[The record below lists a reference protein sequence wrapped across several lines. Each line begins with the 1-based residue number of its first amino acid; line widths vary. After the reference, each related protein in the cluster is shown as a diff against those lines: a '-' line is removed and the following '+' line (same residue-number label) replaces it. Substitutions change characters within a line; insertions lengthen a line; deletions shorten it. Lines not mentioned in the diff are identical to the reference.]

1 MVRIGRV
8 RAGLLAGGALV
19 MIGAPTGARAQTAQ
33 ATPPP
38 AASTIDTI
46 VVTAQRRE
54 QQANTVPIS
63 IQAFS
68 GAQLKE
74 LHVTNVNDLSIVAPS
89 FTVSKGYEGVP
100 IYTLRGIGFNTINL
114 SSTSTVGTYVDEVA
128 YAYPFMNSGP
138 IFDLQR
144 VEVLKGP
151 QGTLYGRNTTGGLID
166 FITNK
171 PKDSFDAG
179 LTAEVGD
186 YATHNF
192 EGYITGPLLQG
203 LSGRLAFRTEDSDD
217 GWQKSQ
223 SRPGDTL
230 GQVHNYGVR
239 GELAWRPNTRFQ
251 ADLTLNGWR
260 NTSDTLAAQ
269 AIGFT
274 PATTGSP
281 FNTPGL
287 ASYIATHV
295 PTKDTQA
302 DWEADSAREADIGRG
317 TGLHNPL
324 QENDDFYA
332 AALRLSYDLGGG
344 LRLVSLSSYNHVRRD
359 ATYDWSGAPYEI
371 LTQQSFGH
379 IGSLSEELHLEGDA
393 GPAHWL
399 VGGYYGHDNIDD
411 ADRIDLGQNAN
422 VGLIR
427 FATTSLLATP
437 FNSGG
442 YTLADAATA
451 FRTFIDFGDMTA
463 RTWSV
468 FTNVDWT
475 LTDQLSLTT
484 GLRFTQDDE
493 RSIGCSRD
501 YNGDM
506 LANVNVTNRAL
517 YFQTYGDLV
526 APISEGQCVTFD
538 PAVPGFA
545 IGKTSLS
552 EDNVAYRAALDWKP
566 RPDLLAYASISR
578 GAKNGTIP
586 VNTAN
591 VSTQNLPAKQEL
603 LTAYELGLKAGL
615 FERRVQ
621 ANLALF
627 YYDYDDKQLSV
638 YFADPIYT
646 ALARLSNV
654 PTADAYGFDGDVTWR
669 ITPQFTLTSSLTYV
683 HTELGKYIGVNAAG
697 QAQDYTGAAFPYSP
711 QWQGA
716 ATLLFDR
723 PINDRFG
730 VQAVLNG
737 RLQTDSHADL
747 GDDPLF
753 KIKPYGLLNGSVG
766 VHTLDHKYELSVWG
780 RNLTSTY
787 YWSSVASNANT
798 VVRFPGQP
806 LTFGATLTAK
816 Y

>member
-1 MVRIGRV
+1 MV
-8 RAGLLAGGALV
+8 AA
-19 MIGAPTGARAQTAQ
+19 APLYARAQTAE
-33 ATPPP
+33 TP
-38 AASTIDTI
+38 AAPASASVDTI

-68 GAQLKE
+68 GVQLKE
-74 LHVTNVNDLSIVAPS
+74 LHVTNVNDLSSVAPS
-89 FTVSKGYEGVP
+89 FTVAKGYEGVP

-114 SSTSTVGTYVDEVA
+114 SSTSTVGTYVDEIA

-151 QGTLYGRNTTGGLID
+151 QGTLYGRNTTGGLVD

-171 PKDSFDAG
+171 PKDSVDAG

-186 YATHNF
+186 YGAHNF
-192 EGYITGPLLQG
+192 EGYVTGPLAPG

-239 GELAWRPNTRFQ
+239 GELAWRPTDRFQ
-251 ADLTLNGWR
+251 AYLTLNGWR

-274 PATTGSP
+274 PATAGSP
-281 FNTPGL
+281 FNAPGL
-287 ASYIATHV
+287 ASYIATHQ
-295 PTKDTQA
+295 PTKASQA
-302 DWEADSAREADIGRG
+302 DWEADSAREADIGLG
-317 TGLHNPL
+317 TGLHKPL
-324 QENDDFYA
+324 QEDDDFYA
-332 AALRLSYDLGGG
+332 AALRLGYDLGGG

-359 ATYDWSGAPYEI
+359 ATFDWSGSPYEI
-371 LTQQSFGH
+371 LTQQSFGR
-379 IGSLSEELHLEGDA
+379 IGSLSEELHLEGDT

-399 VGGYYGHDNIDD
+399 VGGYYGHDNIQD

-427 FATTSLLATP
+427 AVTASLLASP
-437 FNSGG
+437 FNAGG

-451 FRTFIDFGDMTA
+451 FRTFIDFGDMTT

-475 LTDQLSLTT
+475 LNEQFSLTT
-484 GLRFTQDDE
+484 GLRYTEDNE
-493 RSIGCSRD
+493 RAIGCSKD

-517 YFQTYGDLV
+517 YYATYGDLV
-526 APISEGQCVTFD
+526 APISQDQCVTFN
-538 PAVPGFA
+538 PTLPGFT
-545 IGKTSLS
+545 IGQTSLS
-552 EDNVAYRAALDWKP
+552 ENNVAYRVALDWKP
-566 RPDLLAYASISR
+566 RPDFLGYASISR

-603 LTAYELGLKAGL
+603 LTAYELGIKAGL
-615 FERRVQ
+615 FEHRVQ
-621 ANLALF
+621 ANVALF
-627 YYDYDDKQLSV
+627 YYDYTDKQLSV

-654 PTADAYGFDGDVTWR
+654 PTADASGFDGDVTWR
-669 ITPQFTLTSSLTYV
+669 INPDFTLTTSLTYV

-697 QAQDYTGAAFPYSP
+697 QAQDFTGAQFPYSP
-711 QWQGA
+711 DWQGA
-716 ATLLFDR
+716 MTLLFDR

-730 VQAVLNG
+730 IQAVVNG

-753 KIKPYGLLNGSVG
+753 KIKPYGLLNSSIGI
-766 VHTLDHKYELSVWG
+766 HTLDHKYELSIWG
-780 RNLTSTY
+780 RNLTNTY

-806 LTFGATLTAK
+806 LTFGATLSAR

>member
-1 MVRIGRV
+1 MAGSRTGRV
-8 RAGLLAGGALV
+8 SLFAGAMLLVGLPFAA
-19 MIGAPTGARAQTAQ
+19 TAQTA
-33 ATPPP
+33 APTAPAD
-38 AASTIDTI
+38 AASSDTI

-54 QQANTVPIS
+54 QQANAVPLS

-74 LHVTNVNDLSIVAPS
+74 LHITGVSDLSAVAPS

-138 IFDLQR
+138 IYDLQR
-144 VEVLKGP
+144 VEVLEGP
-151 QGTLYGRNTTGGLID
+151 QGTLYGRNTTAGLVD

-171 PKDSFDAG
+171 PKDHFDAG
-179 LTAEVGD
+179 LTAEVGN

-192 EGYITGPLLQG
+192 EGYITGPLTQG
-203 LSGRLAFRTEDSDD
+203 LTGRLAFRTEDSDD

-223 SRPGDTL
+223 SRPGDKL
-230 GQVHNYGVR
+230 GRIHNYGVR
-239 GELAWRPNTRFQ
+239 GELSWRPNDRFS
-251 ADLTLNGWR
+251 ADVTLSGWR

-274 PATTGSP
+274 PATAGSP
-281 FNTPGL
+281 FNTPGV
-287 ASYIATHV
+287 ANYIATYM
-295 PTKDTQA
+295 PTTGTQA
-302 DWEADSAREADIGRG
+302 DWEADSARAADIGRG
-317 TGLHNPL
+317 TGLHQPL

-344 LRLVSLSSYNHVRRD
+344 IRLVSLSGYNHVRRN
-359 ATYDWSGAPYEI
+359 ATFDWSGAPYEI

-379 IGSLSEELHLEGDA
+379 IGSLSEELHVEGDS

-399 VGGYYGHDNIDD
+399 IGGYYAHDNISD

-427 FATTSLLATP
+427 YYTGTLLPTP
-437 FNSGG
+437 FNTGG

-468 FTNVDWT
+468 FANADWKLTN
-475 LTDQLSLTT
+475 QLSLTT
-484 GLRFTQDDE
+484 GIRFTQDNE

-517 YFQTYGDLV
+517 YYQTYGDFL
-526 APISEGQCVTFD
+526 APISQSQCVTFD
-538 PAVPGFA
+538 PSVPGFA
-545 IGKTSLS
+545 IGRTSLD
-552 EDNVAYRAALDWKP
+552 ENNVSYRAALDWKP
-566 RPDLLAYASISR
+566 LPDVLAYASISR

-603 LTAYELGLKAGL
+603 LTAYEVGVKAGL
-615 FERRVQ
+615 FERRLQ
-621 ANLALF
+621 ANVALF
-627 YYDYDDKQLSV
+627 YHDYTDKQLSV

-654 PTADAYGFDGDVTWR
+654 PTADAYGLDSNITWR
-669 ITPQFTLTSSLTYV
+669 IAPGLSLVTSITYV
-683 HTELGKYIGVNAAG
+683 HTELGRYIGVNGAG
-697 QAQDYTGAAFPYSP
+697 QPQNFTGAQFPYSP
-711 QWQGA
+711 DWQGA
-716 ATLLFDR
+716 MTLVYDR
-723 PINDRFG
+723 PITDKLG
-730 VQAVLNG
+730 VQATLNG

-747 GDDPLF
+747 GEDPLF
-753 KIKPYGLLNGSVG
+753 KIKPYGLLNGSIG
-766 VHTLDHKYELSVWG
+766 VHTLDHKYELSIWG
-780 RNLTSTY
+780 RNLTDTY

-798 VVRFPGQP
+798 VVRFPGQSM
-806 LTFGATLTAK
+806 TFGLTLSAR